1 MITGREFKLRNA
13 LKPVRGDFDVILIDC
28 PPALNML
35 TLNALVAADSV
46 MVPMQCEYYA
56 LEGLSSL
63 VQTIDQI
70 RASINPD
77 LEIEGLLRTMFD
89 PRNNLSNE
97 VSAQLIEHFG
107 EKVFRTMIPRNVRLA
122 EAPSFG
128 KPALFHDKESRGA
141 LAYLALAGEM
151 IRRDDLPS
159 APV

>member
-1 MITGREFKLRNA
+1 M
-13 LKPVRGDFDVILIDC
+13 
-28 PPALNML
+28 
-35 TLNALVAADSV
+35 
-46 MVPMQCEYYA
+46 
-56 LEGLSSL
+56 SSL
-63 VQTIDQI
+63 VQTIEQV
-70 RASINPD
+70 RSNINPD
-77 LEIEGLLRTMFD
+77 LQIEGLLRTMYD

-151 IRRDDLPS
+151 IRRDDLPA